1 MQQYTSTN
9 MNNIKNAYKNPYT
22 KKVSRVH
29 YPALSD
35 NMNKRYER
43 SEKRKFITKCRTID
57 RKLKKSR
64 FEHEAHFEENT
75 NEDWKR
81 FVIDTEMFHKLHL
94 EGWTW

>member
-64 FEHEAHFEENT
+64 FEHETQHEWNQNDEWDMLVQDTKIFEEFY
-75 NEDWKR
+75 R
-81 FVIDTEMFHKLHL
+81 L
-94 EGWTW
+94 